1 MTASSK
7 WFWGIFAALALVA
20 VFFLVLFVELLNTSS
35 ERKEVVTTGS
45 GEKIA
50 VVDIKGVITSSED
63 VVRQLKKHRE
73 SKSILA
79 ILLHVDTP
87 GGAVVPSQE
96 IYEEVK
102 KTRESGKPIIVAMGS
117 MATSGGY
124 YVSCAASRI
133 VANRATLTANIG
145 VISEFLQL
153 QELFGK
159 VGVEVKIVKTG
170 KLKDAGTPTR
180 KMTDEEQKY
189 FQALMD
195 EVLHQFVSDVATE
208 RKLSRAEM
216 ALVTDGRAVTGERAV
231 ALKLVD
237 TLGTFEDA
245 VKIAAH
251 MAGIEGEPSLVRE
264 RKRTSWFESFVS
276 DAAEGA
282 RSFARDMIESPVL
295 SYRFAAP

>member
-1 MTASSK
+1 MTTSSK
-7 WFWGIFAALALVA
+7 WFWGIFAALGLVA
-20 VFFLVLFVELLNTSS
+20 GLFLVLFIGVLNTSFD
-35 ERKEVVTTGS
+35 RKEVVTTGS

-50 VVDIKGVITSSED
+50 VVDVKGVITSSDD

-73 SKSILA
+73 NKSIRA

-96 IYEEVK
+96 IYAEVK
-102 KTRESGKPIIVAMGS
+102 KTRESGKPIVVAMGS

-124 YVSCAASRI
+124 YVSCAASKI

-145 VISEFLQL
+145 VISEFLQV
-153 QELFGK
+153 QELLGK
-159 VGVEVKIVKTG
+159 VGVDVKIVKTG

-189 FQALMD
+189 FQSLMD
-195 EVLHQFVSDVATE
+195 DVLRQFMNDVATE
-208 RKLSRAEM
+208 RKLSKAEM
-216 ALVTDGRAVTGERAV
+216 ALVADGRAVTGEKAV
-231 ALKLVD
+231 ELKLVD

-245 VKIAAH
+245 VQITAR
-251 MAGIEGEPSLVRE
+251 MVGIEGEPSLVKE
-264 RKRTSWFESFVS
+264 RKRSSWLENMVS
-276 DAAEGA
+276 DAAESA
-282 RSFARDMIESPVL
+282 RSFARDMIETPAL